1 MLMAILELRSQS
13 ILKGSC
19 SGEFQDWDTNS
30 EFCYLIKDGQFSWQE
45 AQDYCSSLGG
55 NLPSINSQA
64 EQDSLQLKAAEL
76 QFNPWIGLKAK
87 G

>member
-1 MLMAILELRSQS
+1 MLIALVLQSQS

-19 SGEFQDWDTNS
+19 SGEFEDWDPNS
-30 EFCYLIKDGQFSWQE
+30 EFCYLMKDGLTSWQE

-55 NLPSINSQA
+55 NLPSINSQE
-64 EQDSLQLKAAEL
+64 EQDTLQLKAEEF
-76 QFNPWIGLKAK
+76 QFNPWIGLTAQ

>member
-1 MLMAILELRSQS
+1 MLVALDLQSQS
-13 ILKGSC
+13 ILTGSC
-19 SGEFQDWDTNS
+19 SGEFEDWDPNS
-30 EFCYLIKDGQFSWQE
+30 GFCYLIKDESFSWQE

-64 EQDSLQLKAAEL
+64 EQDILQLKAQEH
-76 QFNPWIGLKAK
+76 QFNPWIGLKAQ